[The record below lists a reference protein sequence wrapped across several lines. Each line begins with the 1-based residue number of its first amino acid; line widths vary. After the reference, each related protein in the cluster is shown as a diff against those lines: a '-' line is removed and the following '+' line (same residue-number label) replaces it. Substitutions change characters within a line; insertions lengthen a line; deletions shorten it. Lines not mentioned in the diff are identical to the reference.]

1 MFNDDRKAAD
11 SDGVFVAGAQRGKNG
26 MIRERATETGTH
38 LRRMTDGAS
47 LGLLRAARRLAK
59 RALRGHRRR
68 LALRELEAL
77 DDRMLKDIGLS
88 RGLLPYEIERR
99 LIEMEEGDTASVRP
113 PQEVLSDDGV
123 IADAGERAPYR
134 RAA

>member
-26 MIRERATETGTH
+26 MIRE
-38 LRRMTDGAS
+38 RRMTDGAS